1 MIRRIALVVDDD
13 RSIRVFMK
21 TVLEREQFET
31 LEAESGEGA
40 LEIVKGLGGSID
52 LIVTDIQMPNGDGLS
67 LAFAVKKLFP
77 SVPIVL
83 VSGCAQPDAGFDFL
97 EKPFTSATL
106 ATTVLRI
113 IASKAA

>member
-13 RSIRVFMK
+13 HSIRVFMK
-21 TVLEREQFET
+21 MVLEREQFET
-31 LEAESGEGA
+31 LEAECGEGA

-52 LIVTDIQMPNGDGLS
+52 LIVTDIQMPNGDGLT
-67 LAFAVKKLFP
+67 LAFAVRKLFP

-83 VSGCAQPDAGFDFL
+83 VSGCVRPDTGFDFL
-97 EKPFTSATL
+97 EKPFTSAAL
-106 ATTVLRI
+106 ATAVRRI